1 MKYSE
6 AQERLLETFKEFA
19 LAKQE
24 FLMLG
29 GELEFSV
36 HRQELHMKVEDGP
49 SISFPFIVDSTAL
62 ERFKSANPQHEYRD

>member
-36 HRQELHMKVEDGP
+36 HRQELHMKVKGGP

>member
-19 LAKQE
+19 RAKQE

-29 GELEFSV
+29 GQLEFSV
-36 HRQELHMKVEDGP
+36 HRQELHMKVENIP
-49 SISFPFIVDSTAL
+49 CISFSFVVDSTAL
-62 ERFKSANPQHEYRD
+62 ERFKLVNPQHEYKE

>member
-1 MKYSE
+1 MKYSD

-62 ERFKSANPQHEYRD
+62 ERFKAANPQHEYKE

>member
-6 AQERLLETFKEFA
+6 AQERLLETFKELA

-29 GELEFSV
+29 GELEFFV
-36 HRQELHMKVEDGP
+36 HQQELHMKVEDGP
-49 SISFPFIVDSTAL
+49 SISFPFIVDSAAL

>member
-6 AQERLLETFKEFA
+6 AQERLLACFKEFA

-29 GELEFSV
+29 GKLEFSV
-36 HRQELHMKVEDGP
+36 HRQKVHMKVEDGP
-49 SISFPFIVDSTAL
+49 SISFPFVVDSAAL
-62 ERFKSANPQHEYRD
+62 ENFKNANPQHEYRD